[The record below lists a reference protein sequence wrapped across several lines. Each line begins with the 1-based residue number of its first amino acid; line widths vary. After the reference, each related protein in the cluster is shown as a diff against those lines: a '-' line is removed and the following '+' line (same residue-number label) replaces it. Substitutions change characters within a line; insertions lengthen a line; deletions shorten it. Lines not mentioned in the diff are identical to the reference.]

1 MKKLSKLLLGLI
13 LSFMVIQVPLALNH
27 SVYALDDETTE
38 DVITP
43 KSGLMYE
50 DNQFV
55 YYSDGEVNKD
65 FKGLA
70 EYEGEKYYVQN
81 GTVDTKL
88 TDVVYIDGTWYYI
101 DKGRLNEETRDVIY
115 HCGGWYFVENGTI
128 DWTYTGVVEHCG
140 GYFYV
145 EKGQIN
151 WDYTGACKTDGVLYY
166 IRKGSLD
173 TSKNGLTYVDGTW
186 FLLEK
191 GKLKTDYTG
200 LVQYEGRWYYVE
212 NGILNWGY
220 TGLTKYYSTWYMV
233 VNGQLDWKFN
243 DVTYYFGTWYYVE
256 NGKLNWNFT
265 DLFQY
270 FGTWYYIRGGV
281 LDWNYTG
288 LAYHAGGY
296 YYIDHGVLDQNSS
309 ASSQSQPVNQSFV
322 ANMSISHQTT
332 QAITV
337 IGDGGSY
344 ATLTVH
350 TKHNGVWTETLSCSA
365 RVGRNGI
372 TGNKREGDGKTPRGI
387 YSFGQ
392 AFGVAGNPG
401 TSRRW
406 LQVNNNHYWVDDV
419 NSSYYNKLVDASQ
432 TGIQWSSA
440 EHLISYPT
448 AYRYAIA
455 LNYNTACT
463 PGAGSAIFLHCSTGG
478 ATAGCISVSQS
489 DMIRILKMIQGDTL
503 IGIYQNKN
511 SLY

>member
-1 MKKLSKLLLGLI
+1 MKKLSKILLGLI

-55 YYSDGEVNKD
+55 YYSDGKVNKD

-200 LVQYEGRWYYVE
+200 LVQYEGR
-212 NGILNWGY
+212 
-220 TGLTKYYSTWYMV
+220 
-233 VNGQLDWKFN
+233 
-243 DVTYYFGTWYYVE
+243 WYYVE

-419 NSSYYNKLVDASQ
+419 HSAYYNKLVDASQ

>member
-1 MKKLSKLLLGLI
+1 MKGTDLSKFDFNALGLFNASD
-13 LSFMVIQVPLALNH
+13 LSPVELSYDFSAIDANKEGTYTLKVNVKDSSGN
-27 SVYALDDETTE
+27 TTTKE
-38 DVITP
+38 LPVNITP
-43 KSGLMYE
+43 VANS
-50 DNQFV
+50 NQELV
-55 YYSDGEVNKD
+55 TE
-65 FKGLA
+65 
-70 EYEGEKYYVQN
+70 
-81 GTVDTKL
+81 TIT
-88 TDVVYIDGTWYYI
+88 
-101 DKGRLNEETRDVIY
+101 NEEGKKIIRNTLKDKEVPQ
-115 HCGGWYFVENGTI
+115 
-128 DWTYTGVVEHCG
+128 
-140 GYFYV
+140 
-145 EKGQIN
+145 EKAKAE
-151 WDYTGACKTDGVLYY
+151 TKTETHSNNASQAKKQV
-166 IRKGSLD
+166 
-173 TSKNGLTYVDGTW
+173 
-186 FLLEK
+186 
-191 GKLKTDYTG
+191 
-200 LVQYEGRWYYVE
+200 
-212 NGILNWGY
+212 
-220 TGLTKYYSTWYMV
+220 
-233 VNGQLDWKFN
+233 
-243 DVTYYFGTWYYVE
+243 
-256 NGKLNWNFT
+256 
-265 DLFQY
+265 
-270 FGTWYYIRGGV
+270 
-281 LDWNYTG
+281 
-288 LAYHAGGY
+288 
-296 YYIDHGVLDQNSS
+296 SS
-309 ASSQSQPVNQSFV
+309 SNNPSVSSQSPSVSQSFV
-322 ANMSISHQTT
+322 ANISISKHTT

-337 IGDGGSY
+337 VGNGGSS

>member
-1 MKKLSKLLLGLI
+1 
-13 LSFMVIQVPLALNH
+13 
-27 SVYALDDETTE
+27 
-38 DVITP
+38 
-43 KSGLMYE
+43 
-50 DNQFV
+50 
-55 YYSDGEVNKD
+55 
-65 FKGLA
+65 
-70 EYEGEKYYVQN
+70 
-81 GTVDTKL
+81 
-88 TDVVYIDGTWYYI
+88 
-101 DKGRLNEETRDVIY
+101 
-115 HCGGWYFVENGTI
+115 
-128 DWTYTGVVEHCG
+128 
-140 GYFYV
+140 
-145 EKGQIN
+145 
-151 WDYTGACKTDGVLYY
+151 
-166 IRKGSLD
+166 
-173 TSKNGLTYVDGTW
+173 
-186 FLLEK
+186 
-191 GKLKTDYTG
+191 
-200 LVQYEGRWYYVE
+200 
-212 NGILNWGY
+212 
-220 TGLTKYYSTWYMV
+220 
-233 VNGQLDWKFN
+233 
-243 DVTYYFGTWYYVE
+243 
-256 NGKLNWNFT
+256 
-265 DLFQY
+265 
-270 FGTWYYIRGGV
+270 
-281 LDWNYTG
+281 
-288 LAYHAGGY
+288 
-296 YYIDHGVLDQNSS
+296 
-309 ASSQSQPVNQSFV
+309 
-322 ANMSISHQTT
+322 MSISHQTT

-337 IGDGGSY
+337 VGNGGSY

-440 EHLISYPT
+440 EHLISQPT

>member
-1 MKKLSKLLLGLI
+1 MSDYKIIMTFKKKKLVKKVKVVDTTAPEVNTDYASIDIVKGTDLSKFDFNALALFNASD
-13 LSFMVIQVPLALNH
+13 LSPVELKYDYSAIDTNTEGTYTLKVNVKDSSGNTTTKELPVNITPVANSNQELVTDTTKNEEGKKIIRNTLKNKGVIQEQPVQAKQDTQKSTVTQKNH
-27 SVYALDDETTE
+27 ISQSQ
-38 DVITP
+38 
-43 KSGLMYE
+43 K
-50 DNQFV
+50 Q
-55 YYSDGEVNKD
+55 
-65 FKGLA
+65 
-70 EYEGEKYYVQN
+70 
-81 GTVDTKL
+81 DT
-88 TDVVYIDGTWYYI
+88 
-101 DKGRLNEETRDVIY
+101 
-115 HCGGWYFVENGTI
+115 
-128 DWTYTGVVEHCG
+128 
-140 GYFYV
+140 
-145 EKGQIN
+145 
-151 WDYTGACKTDGVLYY
+151 
-166 IRKGSLD
+166 
-173 TSKNGLTYVDGTW
+173 
-186 FLLEK
+186 
-191 GKLKTDYTG
+191 
-200 LVQYEGRWYYVE
+200 
-212 NGILNWGY
+212 
-220 TGLTKYYSTWYMV
+220 
-233 VNGQLDWKFN
+233 
-243 DVTYYFGTWYYVE
+243 
-256 NGKLNWNFT
+256 
-265 DLFQY
+265 
-270 FGTWYYIRGGV
+270 
-281 LDWNYTG
+281 
-288 LAYHAGGY
+288 
-296 YYIDHGVLDQNSS
+296 
-309 ASSQSQPVNQSFV
+309 ASSNSHVSTQSQPVNQSFV

-337 IGDGGSY
+337 VGNGGSY
-344 ATLTVH
+344 TTLIVH

-419 NSSYYNKLVDASQ
+419 HSAYYNKLVDASQ